1 MDADPQSETLMSVYS
16 LVRYSN
22 NTHKTFGYDKENLGY
37 ALENEVEIR

>member
-1 MDADPQSETLMSVYS
+1 MEEDPQCETLMSVYS

-22 NTHKTFGYDKENLGY
+22 NTHETFRYDKENLGY